1 MASYNYTFTSGDT
14 VTPTKL
20 NSARTVSDI
29 VNADI
34 SATAAIAGTKVAPAF
49 GAQDITL
56 STANRSITNT
66 GNFALSFGTNN
77 TERMRIDN
85 AGNVMIGT
93 ATSVAGYVFIAAN
106 DSGNA
111 QQLIRAGTNF
121 NSEINFGD
129 QNSSTSGRVLYA
141 HNGDFMRFDTNG
153 SERMRIDSSGN
164 VGIGTTS
171 PFTVLSTAKTITG
184 GNPATSGSTDDN
196 VIARFAGGVVAFD
209 IGGTAGGAQWIQPRA
224 FNNFATNYNLL
235 ICPNGGSLAVGT
247 TSPSAA
253 AKLDVAST
261 TQGFLPPR
269 MTTAQR
275 DAISTPPAGLVIY
288 NTSTNV
294 LNFYNGSAWGAV

>member
-1 MASYNYTFTSGDT
+1 MASYAYTFTSGDT

-20 NSARTVSDI
+20 NNARTVSEI
-29 VNADI
+29 VNADV
-34 SATAAIAGTKVAPAF
+34 SATAAIAGTKVAPNF
-49 GAQDITL
+49 GSQNVVTTGSAGFGTTSPTTL
-56 STANRSITNT
+56 LHLRGSNALPPHLLLERGSGGADESSLRLVRGTNEELRIVAAAGGT
-66 GNFALSFGTNN
+66 FSGTNN
-77 TERMRIDN
+77 AYAIDIIGNPNTRPLLVRTSTDNGATFTERMRID
-85 AGNVMIGT
+85 A
-93 ATSVAGYVFIAAN
+93 
-106 DSGNA
+106 
-111 QQLIRAGTNF
+111 
-121 NSEINFGD
+121 
-129 QNSSTSGRVLYA
+129 
-141 HNGDFMRFDTNG
+141 
-153 SERMRIDSSGN
+153 SGN